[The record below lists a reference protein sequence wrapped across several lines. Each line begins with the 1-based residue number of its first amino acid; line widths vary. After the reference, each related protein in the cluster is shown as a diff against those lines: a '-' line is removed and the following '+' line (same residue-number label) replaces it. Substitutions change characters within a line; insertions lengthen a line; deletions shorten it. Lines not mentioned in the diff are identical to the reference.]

1 MTEWFEKVGYSADIA
16 TQEKRFGIHARS
28 ALKEWIRTLPKGK

>member
-16 TQEKRFGIHARS
+16 TQERRFGIHALTL
-28 ALKEWIRTLPKGK
+28 AEWVRTLPPAR